1 MEDVKSKSEFSNDYQ
16 IMVQELQNDLDD
28 LSLNKDAV
36 EQAINEQYHSI
47 KAALDKCYK
56 QMLDDLG
63 RVHNQKRMQLWGQ
76 IDRCE
81 KISEK
86 LSNHHANQNDGLIE
100 DFGDGHESNG
110 QRNGTTSSNGSGNSF
125 VSGGDGTTSKDVSGS
140 DFLTCSLTDKS
151 NSSPTSSS
159 FLDFGRESSPV
170 GINLK
175 NLKNG
180 KGDQIVFNPVDLTNV
195 EPVLISNLF
204 GNLKVK
210 GCNDSDLEDTP
221 CFQSSDFTFPDS
233 DLTTTPLH
241 ATAPGTPSARSLPHH
256 STSIPIVGS
265 APIQSLRRRGP
276 PSLSNDNNLSDSL
289 HAHSFGHNNTITSL
303 PGASPV
309 SLPRSGPIA
318 VPTNSNSNHLDL
330 NDYITRVNLTKL
342 ALYNENPAA
351 AAAVVQPRLSS
362 ISSSISNSPSPQPL
376 ISNSLVPYE
385 NSSLALGDNSVNNLN
400 EMAKFSS
407 NPTNG
412 IENQPSSNSFP
423 FRSGSA
429 PTTGPLVSPVPP
441 SSIHSSINPNKGNV
455 MQIRCKFGSLGAATG
470 FFSSPHGF
478 CLGVDEDIV
487 IADTNNH
494 RICVYN
500 KSGDFKFQFGEQG
513 KDEGQLWYPR
523 KVAMIRTP
531 YLGIVTPRYVVCD
544 RGVERSRMQIFTCK
558 GQFIRKIGVRYIDIV
573 AGLAITPKGLIVAV
587 DSVSPTVFVIAES
600 GELLRWFDCSPYMRE
615 PSDIAVNGKEFYVC
629 DFKGSCVV
637 VFGEDGKF
645 KRRIGKEKITDYP
658 NGIDFSDAGD
668 ILVGDSHG
676 NRFHVVVF
684 DKSGNFISEFE
695 CPYVKVSRCCGL
707 KITSEGYIVTLAK
720 NNHHVLVLNTLY
732 VN

>member
-1 MEDVKSKSEFSNDYQ
+1 MEDDKNKSDFVNEYQ
-16 IMVQELQNDLDD
+16 MMVQELQNELDD

-56 QMLDDLG
+56 QMLDDLSK
-63 RVHNQKRMQLWGQ
+63 VHREKRMQLWGQ

-86 LSNHHANQNDGLIE
+86 MSNQRDGLIE
-100 DFGDGHESNG
+100 EFVEGTGGTNGDGSKDSDLL
-110 QRNGTTSSNGSGNSF
+110 TSSQ
-125 VSGGDGTTSKDVSGS
+125 
-140 DFLTCSLTDKS
+140 
-151 NSSPTSSS
+151 SSPPSS
-159 FLDFGRESSPV
+159 FLDFTHESSPV
-170 GINLK
+170 GVNLK
-175 NLKNG
+175 NLKLTNG
-180 KGDQIVFNPVDLTNV
+180 KGDQIIFNPVDIASV
-195 EPVLISNLF
+195 ESMLIPNLF
-204 GNLKVK
+204 GTLKTQEI
-210 GCNDSDLEDTP
+210 DESDLEENP
-221 CFQSSDFTFPDS
+221 CFSFPADV
-233 DLTTTPLH
+233 TTQT
-241 ATAPGTPSARSLPHH
+241 ARSLP
-256 STSIPIVGS
+256 TL
-265 APIQSLRRRGP
+265 APQSY
-276 PSLSNDNNLSDSL
+276 NNSV
-289 HAHSFGHNNTITSL
+289 NVT
-303 PGASPV
+303 SPV

-318 VPTNSNSNHLDL
+318 VPNNSNSNHLDL

-342 ALYNENPAA
+342 AFYNENPAA
-351 AAAVVQPRLSS
+351 AAAVIQPRLSS

-376 ISNSLVPYE
+376 ISNSFVPY
-385 NSSLALGDNSVNNLN
+385 DNSGLAMSETTVNSLN
-400 EMAKFSS
+400 DLAKFPS
-407 NPTNG
+407 PNG
-412 IENQPSSNSFP
+412 IETQPSTNFP
-423 FRSGSA
+423 FRASSA
-429 PTTGPLVSPVPP
+429 PSAGPLVSPVPP
-441 SSIHSSINPNKGNV
+441 PSVPAVSSLNPVALGTNKCNV
-455 MQIRCKFGSLGAATG
+455 MQIRCKFGQLGSAIG
-470 FFSSPHGF
+470 NFSSPHGF
-478 CLGVDEDIV
+478 CLGVDEDII

-494 RICVYN
+494 RICIFDKNGEYR
-500 KSGDFKFQFGEQG
+500 FHFGVQG
-513 KDEGQLWYPR
+513 KEEGQLWYPR

-531 YLGIVTPRYVVCD
+531 FLGITAPRYVVCD
-544 RGVERSRMQIFTCK
+544 RGTERSRMQIFTSK

-600 GELLRWFDCSPYMRE
+600 GDLLRWFDCSPYMRE

-684 DKSGNFISEFE
+684 DKAGNFLSEFE

-732 VN
+732 VT